1 MFLELRGFK
10 MFSDKTLLGLEISN
24 EDWIKPLN
32 DLDKDVLYRV
42 GSFNHGNVATMIYF
56 KDGIFYS
63 SNKAG
68 IQKLLDYNFNDLSR
82 AYEYFEELFYKDCL

>member
-1 MFLELRGFK
+1 MVNNMTK

-24 EDWIKPLN
+24 EDWVKPLG
-32 DLDKDVLYRV
+32 DLDKDALYYV
-42 GSFNHGNVATMIYF
+42 GSFNHGNVDTMIYF

-68 IQKLLDYNFNDLSR
+68 IQKLLEYSFNSLSR

>member
-1 MFLELRGFK
+1 MTK

-24 EDWIKPLN
+24 EDWIKPLG
-32 DLDKDVLYRV
+32 DLDKDVLYYV
-42 GSFNHGNVATMIYF
+42 GSFNHCSYITMIYF

-63 SNKAG
+63 SDKGG
-68 IQKLLDYNFNDLSR
+68 IQKLLKYNFNSLSR

>member
-1 MFLELRGFK
+1 
-10 MFSDKTLLGLEISN
+10 MFSDKTLQGLKISN
-24 EDWIKPLN
+24 DDWIKPLS

-42 GSFNHGNVATMIYF
+42 GSFNHGNVTTIIYF

-63 SNKAG
+63 SDKGG
-68 IQKLLDYNFNDLSR
+68 IQKLLKYNFNDLSR

>member
-1 MFLELRGFK
+1 

-24 EDWIKPLN
+24 EDWVKPLS
-32 DLDKDVLYRV
+32 DLDKDALYYV
-42 GSFNHGNVATMIYF
+42 GSFNHGNVTTSIYF

-63 SNKAG
+63 SDKGG
-68 IQKLLDYNFNDLSR
+68 IHKLLDYNFKSLSR

>member
-1 MFLELRGFK
+1 MTK

-24 EDWIKPLN
+24 EDWVKPLN
-32 DLDKDVLYRV
+32 DLDKDVLYWV

-63 SNKAG
+63 SDKG
-68 IQKLLDYNFNDLSR
+68 CIQKLLGYSFNSLSR

>member
-1 MFLELRGFK
+1 MTKALSE
-10 MFSDKTLLGLEISN
+10 KTLQGLEISN

-32 DLDKDVLYRV
+32 DLEKDVLYWV
-42 GSFNHGNVATMIYF
+42 GSFNHGNVATIIYF

-63 SNKAG
+63 SNKVG
-68 IQKLLDYNFNDLSR
+68 MQKLLDYNFNSLSR